1 MAASD
6 RQFRVGTRMSRLAQV
21 QTDMALAAMSGARPD
36 SRFEVTGV
44 TTVGDR
50 DRTVAITALG
60 DGVFTNELETS
71 LLDGTIDMAIHSL
84 KDLPTALPDGLCL
97 AAVLTRE
104 DPRDALINREGKS
117 LADLPHG
124 ARIGTSS
131 PRRGAQLLARRPDLE
146 IVLLRGNVDTRVR
159 KVLENGDADATVL
172 AVAGLKR
179 LDMEQV
185 ITEIFEPDVVMPAI
199 GQGFL
204 AIEVRCDDEDALTLA
219 LAAQDD
225 DARRCADA
233 ERAFLSA
240 VGGGCKAPLGAYATA
255 QQHTMAMIGM
265 VATLSGGTLIE
276 ERVEGNLSPTE
287 AGELLKE
294 RLFALGAGKIIAA
307 MENAG
312 V

>member
-6 RQFRVGTRMSRLAQV
+6 RLFRVGTRKSRLAQV
-21 QTDMALAAMSGARPD
+21 QTEMALAAISNVRPD
-36 SRFEVTGV
+36 AKFEVTGV

-50 DRTVAITALG
+50 NHTVAITTLG
-60 DGVFTNELETS
+60 DGVFTKELETA
-71 LLDGTIDMAIHSL
+71 LLDGQIDMAVHSL
-84 KDLPTALPDGLCL
+84 KDLPTELPEGLYL

-104 DPRDALINREGKS
+104 DPRDALVSREDKT
-117 LADLPHG
+117 LADLPPG
-124 ARIGTSS
+124 ARVGTGS

-159 KVLENGDADATVL
+159 KVMEGGEADAAVL

-179 LDMEQV
+179 LGMDHV

-204 AIEVRCDDEDALTLA
+204 AIEVRRDDEDTLALA
-219 LAAQDD
+219 LAAQDEE
-225 DARRCADA
+225 ARLCADA

-240 VGGGCKAPLGAYATA
+240 VGGGCKAPLAAYATVR
-255 QQHTMAMIGM
+255 QDTLTMIGM
-265 VATLSGGTLIE
+265 VANLSGEDLLE
-276 ERVEGNLSPTE
+276 ERVEGDLSPAK
-287 AGELLKE
+287 AGMLLKE
-294 RLFALGAGKIIAA
+294 RLFVLGAEGIIAA